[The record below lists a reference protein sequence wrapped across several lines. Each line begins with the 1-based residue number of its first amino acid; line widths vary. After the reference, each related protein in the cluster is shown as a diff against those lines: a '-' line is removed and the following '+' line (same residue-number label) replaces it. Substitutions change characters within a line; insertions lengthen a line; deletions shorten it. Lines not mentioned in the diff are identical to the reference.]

1 MAFEEYLLP
10 VGLPLLLVAAASL
23 LRKPKAT
30 LPPGPKPK
38 LLIGNLFDVP
48 TQLAWLTYTKWRKQY
63 GDLVFFGVFGN
74 NFLILNSLK
83 ATTDLLDKRATIYSE
98 RPSIPSIRLMGWEFS
113 FSFMSHTDKWRGGK
127 FVPFDMS
134 SSTDETINIIAQ
146 KIVSSALS
154 PRRSSLMLHNL
165 LTTPEDFLEH
175 VEQLT
180 TAIIMAMV
188 YGYDIKSLH
197 DDPIVHLQ
205 QESIKR
211 LSESAIPGRFMVNV
225 FPFLRHVPAWFPG
238 AGFHQFFKDTVKLV
252 GQMKQAPFDFV
263 KQNMQ
268 SGSDRQS
275 VLRELLEHNE
285 AHGGSVEREEDMKD
299 IAGVAY
305 AAAAETTT
313 ATLMVS
319 VMALAMHP
327 EVVRKAQAELDA
339 VVGLGSLP
347 GFEHRSELPYC
358 EAVVREIFRWR
369 PITPV
374 AIAHATHEDDVYD
387 GYLIPKGTI
396 ILPNVWAMV
405 HDETMYP
412 DPDTFKPERFLNA
425 DGTLNSDDLIIGFGF
440 GRRICAGR
448 HAADATLWAATVS
461 LLATFNIGKAKDA
474 AGKEIE
480 IEDVFTD
487 GMVSYPKPFKC
498 SITPRNELTKQLV
511 SNINL

>member
-10 VGLPLLLVAAASL
+10 VGLPLLLVAAASF
-23 LRKPKAT
+23 LRKPKPNF
-30 LPPGPKPK
+30 PPGPQPK
-38 LLIGNLFDVP
+38 ALIGNLFDVP
-48 TQLAWLTYTKWRKQY
+48 TQLAWLTYTEWKKQY
-63 GDLVFFGVFGN
+63 GDLVFFEVFGN
-74 NFLILNSLK
+74 NFLIINSLK

-113 FSFMSHTDKWRGGK
+113 FSFMSHTDKWREHRRLFHQHFRRDAVASYNPVLLK
-127 FVPFDMS
+127 
-134 SSTDETINIIAQ
+134 
-146 KIVSSALS
+146 KIHH
-154 PRRSSLMLHNL
+154 MLHNL

-225 FPFLRHVPAWFPG
+225 FPWLRHVPAWFPG

-252 GQMKQAPFDFV
+252 GEMKQAPFDFV

-358 EAVVREIFRWR
+358 EAIVREIFRWR

-374 AIAHATHEDDVYD
+374 AIAHATNEDDVYE

-405 HDETMYP
+405 HDEAMYP

-461 LLATFNIGKAKDA
+461 LLATFNIAKAKDA

-480 IEDVFTD
+480 IENVFTD

-511 SNINL
+511 ANINL

>member
-1 MAFEEYLLP
+1 MALEDYLLP
-10 VGLPLLLVAAASL
+10 VGLPLLLVAAVSF
-23 LRKPKAT
+23 LRKPKAPF
-30 LPPGPKPK
+30 PPGPKPK
-38 LLIGNLFDVP
+38 PLIGNLFDVP
-48 TQLAWLTYTKWRKQY
+48 TSLAWFTYTKWRKQY
-63 GDLVFFGVFGN
+63 GDLVFFEVFGN
-74 NFLILNSLK
+74 KFLILNSLK
-83 ATTDLLDKRATIYSE
+83 ATTDLLDKRASIYSE
-98 RPSIPSIRLMGWEFS
+98 RPTIPSILLMEWEFS
-113 FSFMSHTDKWRGGK
+113 FSFMSHTDKWR
-127 FVPFDMS
+127 
-134 SSTDETINIIAQ
+134 E

-154 PRRSSLMLHNL
+154 PRRVHDMLNNM

-197 DDPIVHLQ
+197 GDPIVHLQ
-205 QESIKR
+205 QDAIKR
-211 LSESAIPGRFMVNV
+211 LSEGAIPGRFMVNV
-225 FPFLRHVPAWFPG
+225 FPFLQYVPTWFPG
-238 AGFHQFFKDTVKLV
+238 AGFHQYFKDTITSVRA
-252 GQMKQAPFDFV
+252 MKQVPFDFV
-263 KQNMQ
+263 KDNMRN
-268 SGSDRQS
+268 GGDRQS
-275 VLRELLEHNE
+275 VLRSLLELNE
-285 AHGGSVEREEDMKD
+285 TQGGSPEREQDMKD

-374 AIAHATHEDDVYD
+374 AIAHALNVDDVYE

-396 ILPNVWAMV
+396 ILPNIWAMV

-412 DPDTFKPERFLNA
+412 DPDTFKPERFLNP

-461 LLATFNIGKAKDA
+461 LLATFNIAKAKDA

-480 IEDVFTD
+480 IEDVFLD
-487 GMVSYPKPFKC
+487 GMVSHPKPFKC

-511 SNINL
+511 ANINL